1 MDIKLFTAIIAVLVL
16 FFIIVY
22 TLYSG
27 KNCKS
32 CEKYEGIPV
41 WAYWE
46 PNPPPKKVKK
56 CYNNWKE
63 VGKLHNINLLNPD
76 NITKY
81 IPEDEYKKIC
91 KNADNLAVKS
101 DFIGLYLLS
110 TYGGI
115 WIDST
120 VFLNKPLLDWLPTNK
135 MFTYN
140 ADRFNDI
147 TTCMETF
154 FMYSPKDN
162 IIAKKW
168 YKLLHEI
175 QETEG
180 KNNFIERVI
189 EEYPNIAN
197 AMDANYLWVY
207 VAGKYLLIKNPY
219 LKEHL
224 NYKSAEEGPWY
235 ACEKYGWDNIEQIC
249 DDLKNKKPCE
259 VCEMTKLHRDLRE
272 NCDDDVIP

>member
-1 MDIKLFTAIIAVLVL
+1 MNINTKIVIIAIIAIL
-16 FFIIVY
+16 FIIFCTIY
-22 TLYSG
+22 FI
-27 KNCKS
+27 KI
-32 CEKYEGIPV
+32 CEKYEDTPV

-46 PNPPPKKVKK
+46 PNPPPNKVKK
-56 CYNNWKE
+56 CYDNWKE
-63 VGKLHNINLLNPD
+63 VGKLRNINLLNPD
-76 NITKY
+76 NVTKY
-81 IPEDEYKKIC
+81 IPEDEYNRIC

-110 TYGGI
+110 RYGGV

-120 VFLNKPLLDWLPTNK
+120 VFLNKPLLEWLPKDK

-140 ADRFNDI
+140 ADRFNEI

-162 IIAKKW
+162 IIAKEW

-180 KNNFIERVI
+180 KDKFVKRVQK
-189 EEYPNIAN
+189 EYPDISGS
-197 AMDANYLWVY
+197 MDANYLWVY
-207 VAGKYLLIKNPY
+207 VAGKYLLINNPDF
-219 LKEHL
+219 KDHL
-224 NYKSAEEGPWY
+224 NYKSAEKGPWY

-259 VCEMTKLHRDLRE
+259 LCEMTKLHRDLRE